1 MKTEKWT
8 ARRGVLHCCFQNDK
22 IFSYQNYWRKVL
34 KNSITVSAVLAALLT
49 FGASAPA
56 LAAQTRT
63 LPAGESLFAVDCE
76 NTIGQVASVD
86 VTTAAVTALS
96 AGNPGRNQACAA
108 DGGWDPVSG
117 FAYYAALDNE
127 PNNLFKVDV
136 TSGLATD
143 LGEIDFPAGSLNTVN
158 EVSGGI
164 MFDAAGVAYISFR
177 AEDSNGFR
185 GQWVGELNVTN
196 GDITNEQK
204 LTVGGTWIQSIRL
217 YSGDFNPADGKFYL
231 IDDHELLEVNMATG
245 VATSH
250 GDKGD
255 KTVRW
260 YGLAIDS
267 NGVLWSTGSDA
278 VTSST
283 VAGWATAGTEQISD
297 NLTMLGAVTWYSK
310 SNFIVGRAALA
321 ETGLD
326 SNVIALTAAAWISAG
341 VALLAV
347 RRRVRA

>member
-1 MKTEKWT
+1 M
-8 ARRGVLHCCFQNDK
+8 
-22 IFSYQNYWRKVL
+22 
-34 KNSITVSAVLAALLT
+34 KNSITVSAALAALLT

-63 LPAGESLFAVDCE
+63 LPSGESLFAVDCE
-76 NTIGQVASVD
+76 DSIGQVASID
-86 VTTAAVTALS
+86 VTTGVVTTLS
-96 AGNPGRNQACAA
+96 AGNPGPNQDCAA
-108 DGGWDPVSG
+108 DGDWDPVSG
-117 FAYYAALDNE
+117 FAYYAAWDNE

-143 LGEIDFPAGSLNTVN
+143 LGEIDFPAGSLNTVDD
-158 EVSGGI
+158 VSGGI

-177 AEDSNGFR
+177 AEDSNNDF
-185 GQWVGELNVTN
+185 GQWVGKLNVTN
-196 GDITNEQK
+196 GEITNEQK
-204 LTVGGTWIQSIRL
+204 LTVGGTWIQSNRL
-217 YSGDFNPADGKFYL
+217 WSGDFNPADGKFYL
-231 IDDHELLEVNMATG
+231 IDNHELLEVNMATG

-250 GDKGD
+250 GQKGD
-255 KTVRW
+255 TTVRW

-267 NGVLWSTGSDA
+267 NGVLWSTGSEY

-297 NLTMLGAVTWYSK
+297 NLTWYSQ

-326 SNVIALTAAAWISAG
+326 SNVIALTAAAWITAG